1 MADTALRAELADTLA
16 QWGVVLDSSNGD
28 GMALISSG
36 ALDSLAL
43 FQLSTWIEEKIGH
56 PVNPSSFDLTA
67 EWDTP
72 AGIIGFIEAARERQ
86 AS

>member
-16 QWGVVLDSSNGD
+16 QWGVVLDSSNG
-28 GMALISSG
+28 GGTALISSG

-43 FQLSTWIEEKIGH
+43 FQLSAWIEEKIGH
-56 PVNPSSFDLTA
+56 PIDPSSFDLAA

-72 AGIIGFIEAARERQ
+72 DGIVGFIEVARDPRTP
-86 AS
+86 